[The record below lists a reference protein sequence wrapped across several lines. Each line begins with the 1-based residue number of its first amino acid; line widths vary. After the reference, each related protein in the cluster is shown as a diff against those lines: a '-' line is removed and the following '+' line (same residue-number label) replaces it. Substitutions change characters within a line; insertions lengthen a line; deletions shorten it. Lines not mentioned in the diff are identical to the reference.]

1 MLPRLFAA
9 SALVLL
15 FTGVTPP
22 NYSDKGLC
30 DLWAGARCYATQ
42 CLPDGKQRCTADSA
56 QCRGRGDHTVS
67 QERAD
72 RVAACAKALL
82 QGRCGD
88 PLPPECSGVDAP

>member
-15 FTGVTPP
+15 FTGVNPP

-30 DLWAGARCYATQ
+30 DLWAGARCYSTQ

-56 QCRGRGDHTVS
+56 QCKGRGDHTVS
-67 QERAD
+67 QEHAD
-72 RVAACAKALL
+72 KVAACARALL
-82 QGRCGD
+82 KGRCGD
-88 PLPPECSGVDAP
+88 PLPPECSGVDTP